1 VSSGGLGSSG
11 DDGGASSG
19 TTSSSS
25 SGSGTSSGFAMYDA
39 SDPFDAHGLDGAAP
53 SFDGSASGGNA
64 VDGGSG
70 DGGAAATMYCKRLN
84 TCCSMLQAYGASAM
98 SVMSC

>member
-1 VSSGGLGSSG
+1 
-11 DDGGASSG
+11 
-19 TTSSSS
+19 
-25 SGSGTSSGFAMYDA
+25 MYDA

-98 SVMSC
+98 SVMSCRQSAQAGDENSCLFLLGTFQSAYLCFGV